1 MGYTSS
7 LPSEVYVYIEDVYV
21 HPNEVIAEPAI
32 SWSLD
37 PNIDNCQKHRVL
49 PDIHG
54 YSIYE
59 ERRTWNVLHLFS
71 WHAGLYE
78 TLKKHH
84 EASGIDPHGDEAA
97 IKFGF
102 PRADLSP
109 ECVPYGSHRPGEPL
123 G

>member
-1 MGYTSS
+1 MGYRTS
-7 LPSEVYVYIEDVYV
+7 LPSEVYIYIEDVYV
-21 HPNEVIAEPAI
+21 HPNEAISEPVI

-37 PNIDNCQKHRVL
+37 PNFDKRQKDRAL
-49 PDIHG
+49 PDIYG
-54 YSIYE
+54 YLIYD
-59 ERRTWNVLHLFS
+59 ERRTWHTLHLFS
-71 WHAGLYE
+71 WHTGLYE

-102 PRADLSP
+102 PKAVISS